1 MKKLF
6 IVADD
11 KKILLTEDEELISV
25 MGDYKKFLNH
35 IETETLRLHDS
46 GYSDLAVSKKL
57 RITEESVRF
66 FIQRRKDLIDEMN
79 KLFDPLFKDIFSK

>member
-6 IVADD
+6 IVAND
-11 KKILLTEDEELISV
+11 KKILLTSDKELIDEI
-25 MGDYKKFLNH
+25 GDYEKFLNH
-35 IETETLRLHDS
+35 IETEALRLHDS

>member
-35 IETETLRLHDS
+35 IETEALRLHNS

-79 KLFDPLFKDIFSK
+79 KLFDPLLKDIFSK